1 MARIVCVCVYK
12 RCVGVGDDLEWVEW
26 LGRVWLAG

>member
-1 MARIVCVCVYK
+1 MARSVCIC
-12 RCVGVGDDLEWVEW
+12 RQCVGVGDDLEWVEW